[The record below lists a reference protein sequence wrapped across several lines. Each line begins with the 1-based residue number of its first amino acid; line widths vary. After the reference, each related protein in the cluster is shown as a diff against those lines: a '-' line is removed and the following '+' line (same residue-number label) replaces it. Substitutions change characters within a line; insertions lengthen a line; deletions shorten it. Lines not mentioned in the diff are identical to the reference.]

1 MIKLKKLKQKLLDEN
16 TISFNCNKEELREKT
31 DELLKKHDDEKKDL
45 QYGLVGSYD
54 SKNKLYKIKYRYR
67 PYEKDTA
74 SVIEDYYILAEIIGK
89 GKNSELHYMFI
100 ADSSDIIYKRVIG
113 LICCISS
120 LWMMFYAYS
129 TGRFGWMLLTLLTA
143 VFLCGVLMIVS
154 KGDDRITA
162 ERLVPLFT
170 DEINTYIKQ

>member
-1 MIKLKKLKQKLLDEN
+1 MIKLKKLKQKLLDED
-16 TISFNCNKEELREKT
+16 TIKFNCNKEVLREKT
-31 DELLKKHDDEKKDL
+31 DELLKKHEAEKRSL
-45 QYGLVGSYD
+45 ECGLAGSYD

-89 GKNSELHYMFI
+89 GKTSELHYMFI
-100 ADSSDIIYKRVIG
+100 ADSSDLIYKRVIG

-129 TGRFGWMLLTLLTA
+129 TGRFGWMLLALLTA

-162 ERLVPLFT
+162 EKLVPLFT
-170 DEINTYIKQ
+170 DEINTCVKQ